1 MESVDRGTG
10 MRTYPVLNWSA
21 IFAGW
26 LVATGIA
33 ALLYV
38 GGLALGF
45 SAFNPY
51 QAAENASG
59 MSIAAAAW
67 MVLTW
72 TAALFLGGMFAS
84 WFDGHND
91 TEMGVMRGLTVWGLA
106 ITATGLLM
114 ASGMAEFLYVAT
126 PIDADMAGVDPSVL
140 TRYTAMS
147 MWVAFGSAALSMVAS
162 AAGGWVGAH
171 HIGHVYHLR
180 TFEPRMRTAR

>member
-1 MESVDRGTG
+1 MESVNHAAGL
-10 MRTYPVLNWSA
+10 RTYPALNWSA

-38 GGLALGF
+38 AGLALGL

-51 QAAENASG
+51 QAAQSATG
-59 MSIAAAAW
+59 ISIATALW

-84 WFDGHND
+84 WFDAGND

-106 ITATGLLM
+106 ITATGLLL
-114 ASGMAEFLYVAT
+114 ASGVTQILYVAAPT
-126 PIDADMAGVDPSVL
+126 DANLAGVDEVL
-140 TRYTAMS
+140 LAHYTAMS
-147 MWVAFGSAALSMVAS
+147 MWVAFASALFSMIAAAL
-162 AAGGWVGAH
+162 GGWLGAH
-171 HIGHVYHLR
+171 HIGHVYHTR
-180 TFEPRMRTAR
+180 TFEPHVRMKK